1 MIGATVDAP
10 TNPRLVKAIVEVL
23 DAPSFEL
30 DARLRPFLEALVE
43 AKLMSGDDP
52 FPSVVETDDEEEYLA
67 VFTDLIELHF
77 FEPGSPWRAISGEE
91 ALRRVARGDFDGL
104 VVNPG
109 QRQLELSRDDVQ
121 DFFEFDEK

>member
-1 MIGATVDAP
+1 M
-10 TNPRLVKAIVEVL
+10 EVL
-23 DAPSFEL
+23 DAPSYEL
-30 DARLRPFLEALVE
+30 DLRLRPFLEALVE
-43 AKLMSGDDP
+43 ANLISGDDP
-52 FPSVVETDDEEEYLA
+52 FPTAVETEDEEEYLA

-77 FEPGSPWRAISGEE
+77 FEPRCPWRPISGEE
-91 ALRRVARGDFDGL
+91 ALRRVARGEFDGL